1 VEGNAELIRRV
12 GAELYGDRWIARL
25 GAAFA
30 IDPRTVRRWAAG
42 QRQPPAA
49 ILQMPQGLVRE
60 RIVQLEQLA
69 AELER
74 DPA

>member
-1 VEGNAELIRRV
+1 MVDGDAELIRRV

-25 GAAFA
+25 SAALA

-49 ILQMPQGLVRE
+49 IPQMLQGLLR
-60 RIVQLEQLA
+60 
-69 AELER
+69 
-74 DPA
+74 